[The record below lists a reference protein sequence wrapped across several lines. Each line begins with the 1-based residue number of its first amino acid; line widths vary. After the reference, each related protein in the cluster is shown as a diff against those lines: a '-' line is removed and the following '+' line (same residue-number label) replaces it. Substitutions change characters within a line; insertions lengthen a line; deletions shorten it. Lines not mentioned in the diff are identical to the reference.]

1 MFAVVTREPGGLWR
15 LLVGP
20 FETVAE
26 ARDVALRVLRD
37 PPISGWLVATCP
49 WHVAL
54 DERRNVD
61 AARKSGAIERVTA

>member
-15 LLVGP
+15 MLVGP

-26 ARDVALRVLRD
+26 ATDIARSVLRS
-37 PPISGWLVATCP
+37 PPSPEAIVATCP
-49 WHVAL
+49 WDVAL

-61 AARKSGAIERVTA
+61 GARESGAIERVTA